1 MENVVVWVDVPV
13 KKLER
18 AMKFYSKV
26 LGVELEEA
34 KGMPRRYSFLPF
46 APGVASG
53 GLVEDPDSAT
63 GPGGPLVYLAAGDD
77 LAGPL
82 SRVEA
87 AGGKVLMPKMS
98 LGKNGFAAH
107 VEDTEGNRIALHSM
121 K

>member
-1 MENVVVWVDVPV
+1 MENVVVWFDLPV

-34 KGMPRRYSFLPF
+34 KGMPRRYSFFPF

-53 GLVEDPDSAT
+53 GLVEDADNA
-63 GPGGPLVYLAAGDD
+63 GGRGGPLVYISGGED
-77 LAGPL
+77 LSGPL
-82 SRVEA
+82 GRVEA
-87 AGGKVLMPKMS
+87 SGGKVLVPKTS
-98 LGKNGFAAH
+98 LGKNGFMAQL
-107 VEDTEGNRIALHSM
+107 EDTEGNRVALHSM